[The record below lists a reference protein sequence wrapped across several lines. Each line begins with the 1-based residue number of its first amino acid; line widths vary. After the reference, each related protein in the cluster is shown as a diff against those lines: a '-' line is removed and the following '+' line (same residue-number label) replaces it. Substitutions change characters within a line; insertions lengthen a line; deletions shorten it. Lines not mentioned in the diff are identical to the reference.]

1 MSGKAASELRNS
13 KPELVNSPTKQSGL
27 LSSDLDHLFA
37 EQERIYRAKN
47 PVDLKTMKKKKK
59 KNQRVSLMEL
69 EPMKGMVVDKN
80 VGLLDRKNDMLLKQI
95 KYKEEM
101 NEERRNMVQRL
112 EQLRTH
118 KMELLKQRNQ
128 QVRAMNTTDF
138 NHT

>member
-1 MSGKAASELRNS
+1 
-13 KPELVNSPTKQSGL
+13 
-27 LSSDLDHLFA
+27 
-37 EQERIYRAKN
+37 
-47 PVDLKTMKKKKK
+47 
-59 KNQRVSLMEL
+59 
-69 EPMKGMVVDKN
+69 MKGMVVDKN

-128 QVRAMNTTDF
+128 QVRAMNTDF